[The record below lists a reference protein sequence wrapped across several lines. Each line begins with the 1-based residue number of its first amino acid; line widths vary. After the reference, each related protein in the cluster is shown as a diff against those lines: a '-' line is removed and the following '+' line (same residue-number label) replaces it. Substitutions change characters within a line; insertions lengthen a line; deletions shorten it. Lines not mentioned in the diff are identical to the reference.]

1 MQLRETMIEPEQQ
14 DIGKRR
20 ASLARQTSP
29 ARGKATTR
37 SKQPRIPG
45 RACRGSRG
53 LNHPANHSGTTY
65 VVNQCGVKPQD
76 D

>member
-1 MQLRETMIEPEQQ
+1 MQLRGTKIEPKEQ

-20 ASLARQTSP
+20 ASLAGQASP
-29 ARGKATTR
+29 ARGEATTR
-37 SKQPRIPG
+37 SKQPRLPG

-53 LNHPANHSGTTY
+53 QNHPTNHSSTTH

>member
-1 MQLRETMIEPEQQ
+1 MQLRETKVKLEEK

-20 ASLARQTSP
+20 ASLARQASP
-29 ARGKATTR
+29 ARGEATTR
-37 SKQPRIPG
+37 SKQPRLPG

-53 LNHPANHSGTTY
+53 LNHPANHSGPNH